1 MTETLS
7 KLGTERKLLNL
18 IKDIYE
24 KSIPNMILIGETLNS
39 FPLRSGIKDRCMLS
53 PLLYKIS
60 NIRPSQCHKK
70 KKKSKVAGIKV
81 HKQNK
86 IIFLYASNTQ
96 LKFQCNKLI
105 ESEILKSNAIYNII
119 KIHQISK
126 NKYTGKCVRSLH

>member
-53 PLLYKIS
+53 PLLYKVS

-70 KKKSKVAGIKV
+70 KKAKLQESKSINRIKLFFIC
-81 HKQNK
+81 Q
-86 IIFLYASNTQ
+86 
-96 LKFQCNKLI
+96 
-105 ESEILKSNAIYNII
+105 
-119 KIHQISK
+119 
-126 NKYTGKCVRSLH
+126 

>member
-24 KSIPNMILIGETLNS
+24 KSIANMILIGETLNS

-60 NIRPSQCHKK
+60 SIRPSQCHKK
-70 KKKSKVAGIKV
+70 KKMLLFTDMIVYVENPVNFIKTFLQLINKWSKVAGIKV

-86 IIFLYASNTQ
+86 IIFLYASNIQ
-96 LKFQCNKLI
+96 LKFQCN
-105 ESEILKSNAIYNII
+105 
-119 KIHQISK
+119 
-126 NKYTGKCVRSLH
+126 